1 MPTALVR
8 PISPRLPEAVTTY
21 IEREPID
28 VGLAARQHHE
38 YEQWL
43 EKQGC
48 RLVPVEA
55 TPDLPDG
62 VFVEDAAIVL
72 DEVAVITRPGAKS
85 RRPEV
90 DTVAAALEAFRRLER
105 IEPPGTLDGGD
116 VIIIDRTLYAGRGQ
130 RTNDAAISQLARL
143 VRGHGYTVIPVD
155 FTDCLHLKTA
165 ATVIAP
171 DTLLINP
178 RWADPS
184 VFGLEFVAIDP
195 REPFAANALR
205 IGDRVLLPAEF
216 PRTRRILQQRGFE
229 VDAIGMSELLK
240 AEAGVTC
247 CCLVF

>member
-1 MPTALVR
+1 MLTALTR
-8 PISPRLPEAVTTY
+8 PISPRLPDAVMTY
-21 IEREPID
+21 VDREPID
-28 VGLAARQHHE
+28 VGLAEQQHEAYEAWLAAR
-38 YEQWL
+38 
-43 EKQGC
+43 GC
-48 RLVPVEA
+48 RVVHIPA
-55 TPDLPDG
+55 TPDLPDS

-90 DTVAAALEAFRRLER
+90 DTVAKALEGFRRLER
-105 IEPPGTLDGGD
+105 IEPPGTMDGGD
-116 VIIIDRTLYAGRGQ
+116 VLRIDRTLYVGRDQ
-130 RTNDAAISQLARL
+130 RTNDAAISQLSAKIGKL
-143 VRGHGYTVIPVD
+143 GYTVIPVD

-165 ATVIAP
+165 ATLIAP
-171 DTLLINP
+171 DTVLMNP
-178 RWADPS
+178 RWVDPS

-205 IGDRVLLPAEF
+205 VGDRILLPAEF

-229 VDAIGMSELLK
+229 VDAIPMSELLK